1 MAEKQNPKWL
11 PPPSKISNQG
21 YYWPS
26 VTFLFSV
33 RTCRPSWCKSVK
45 NWPIYNRLCIFK
57 MTVTAILYFTESW
70 ILGHNNPCMANVYRP
85 TKFDANVFIDDRDTV
100 KK

>member
-33 RTCRPSWCKSVK
+33 RTCRPMQLVQISQKLADIQPLV
-45 NWPIYNRLCIFK
+45 
-57 MTVTAILYFTESW
+57 YFQDD
-70 ILGHNNPCMANVYRP
+70 GHRHLVFYRKLDFGP
-85 TKFDANVFIDDRDTV
+85 Q
-100 KK
+100 